1 MTQALFTGL
10 MKNSLPMAIYET
22 FLFCKGWKK
31 SFRVKQLKPST
42 SSIDPVMIQ
51 CLHLPFTKLIQ
62 LETYQP
68 SCLLNLLKD

>member
-1 MTQALFTGL
+1 MTQVLFTGL
-10 MKNSLPMAIYET
+10 KKNSLPMAIYET
-22 FLFCKGWKK
+22 FLFCKRWK

-68 SCLLNLLKD
+68 SYLLNLLKD